1 LTVAF
6 LYKGEARR
14 GAIWAEQFARKMPRL
29 PFRIWPE
36 IGDPAE
42 VRYLAAWTPPP
53 RIAESFPNLEVLF
66 SVGAG
71 VDQFDFSALPPG
83 LSVVRMVEPGLT
95 ACMTEYVSWAVLSL
109 HREMPLYLRQQRRS
123 QWHEHPVRPAH
134 TRRVGV
140 MGMGALGRAA
150 LAQLRQLGFD
160 CAGWSRSRRSEPGV
174 RCHAGEA
181 ELQEFL
187 ARTDILVCML
197 PLTPQTRGIL
207 GRRVFDALP
216 RGASLVNA
224 GRGGHLVEAD
234 LLAALESGQLSA
246 AILDV
251 CDPEPPPQ
259 GHAFWDH
266 PRIWLTPHVAS
277 ATQAETAVEAL
288 LDNLRRHEVGLPL
301 EGVVDRA
308 RGY

>member
-1 LTVAF
+1 MAF
-6 LYKGEARR
+6 LYKGDGRR
-14 GAIWAEQFARKMPRL
+14 GAIWAEQFARRMPGL

-36 IGDPAE
+36 LGDPAQ
-42 VRYLAAWTPPP
+42 VRFLATWQPPAN
-53 RIAESFPNLEVLF
+53 IAQAFPNLEVLF

-71 VDQFDFSALPPG
+71 VDQFDFSALPPA
-83 LSVVRMVEPGLT
+83 LTVVRMVEPGLT
-95 ACMTEYVSWAVLSL
+95 ACMCEYVSWAVLSL
-109 HREMPLYLRQQRRS
+109 HREVPLYLRQQRRCE
-123 QWHEHPVRPAH
+123 WKEHPVRPAH

-140 MGMGALGRAA
+140 MGMGTLGRAA
-150 LAQLRQLGFD
+150 LAQLRQLGFE
-160 CAGWSRSRRSEPGV
+160 CAGWNRSRRQEPGV
-174 RCHAGEA
+174 RCYAGEA
-181 ELQEFL
+181 ELDEFL
-187 ARTDILVCML
+187 AGTDILVCLL

-216 RGASLVNA
+216 QGASLVNA

-234 LLAALESGQLSA
+234 LLAALERGQLSA

-251 CDPEPPPQ
+251 CEPEPLPQ
-259 GHAFWDH
+259 GHAFWEH

-277 ATQAETAVEAL
+277 ATQAESAAEAL
-288 LDNLRRHEVGLPL
+288 LDNLRRHAVGLPL

>member
-1 LTVAF
+1 MAF
-6 LYKGEARR
+6 VYKGPAQR
-14 GAIWAEQFARKMPRL
+14 GAIWAEQFARKMPQV
-29 PFRIWPE
+29 PFWTWPE
-36 IGDPAE
+36 IGEPAQ
-42 VRYLAAWTPPP
+42 VRFLAAWEPPP
-53 RIAESFPNLEVLF
+53 RLAETFPNLEVLF

-83 LSVVRMVEPGLT
+83 LTVVRMVEPGLT
-95 ACMTEYVSWAVLSL
+95 ACMCEYVSWAVLSL
-109 HREMPLYLRQQRRS
+109 HREIPLYLRQQRNS
-123 QWHEHPVRPAH
+123 LWKEHPVRPAS

-140 MGMGALGRAA
+140 MGMGNLGRAA

-160 CAGWSRSRRSEPGV
+160 CAGWSRSRRSDPGV
-174 RCHAGEA
+174 RCYAGEA
-181 ELQEFL
+181 ELGDFL
-187 ARTDILVCML
+187 ARTDILVCLL
-197 PLTPQTRGIL
+197 PLTPETRGML

-216 RGASLVNA
+216 QGASLVNA

-234 LLAALESGQLSA
+234 LLAALERGQLSA

-251 CDPEPPPQ
+251 CEPEPLPQ
-259 GHAFWDH
+259 GHPFWDH

-277 ATQAETAVEAL
+277 ATQAETAAESL

-301 EGVVDRA
+301 EGVVDRS